1 MTIGDTMLW
10 DAEGAVVRQ
19 VLVTGAT
26 GTVGGPLVHRLAA
39 AGHRV
44 VALLRSPD
52 GAGHTLPAG
61 VVPVRGDLTDPASL
75 RSALE
80 GCDTVFHTAGL
91 AEQWLADPSVFD
103 RVNVQ
108 GTRHLVEAALAAGV
122 ECFVHTST
130 IDVFERAPGRP
141 FDESRLESRPL
152 ATAYERTKQ
161 DADRLVAA
169 AVAERGLPARF
180 VHPSAV
186 YGPGRADATLNLAL
200 AQLARN
206 QVPMLPPGGM
216 PVVFA
221 EDVAEGQLLAAGA
234 PVGSRWI
241 LSDTYLTM
249 REVARAVAAAVP
261 GAKVPPTMPAPLAR
275 TVAAVGEGVSRITR
289 RPPLLASG
297 VLHFLRSH
305 SVPDATAARTRLG
318 WTATPFDKGLEAT
331 FAAR

>member
-1 MTIGDTMLW
+1 M
-10 DAEGAVVRQ
+10 
-19 VLVTGAT
+19 
-26 GTVGGPLVHRLAA
+26 P
-39 AGHRV
+39 
-44 VALLRSPD
+44 
-52 GAGHTLPAG
+52 
-61 VVPVRGDLTDPASL
+61 
-75 RSALE
+75 
-80 GCDTVFHTAGL
+80 
-91 AEQWLADPSVFD
+91 
-103 RVNVQ
+103 
-108 GTRHLVEAALAAGV
+108 
-122 ECFVHTST
+122 
-130 IDVFERAPGRP
+130 PGRGRQP
-141 FDESRLESRPL
+141 EV
-152 ATAYERTKQ
+152 TAYERTKQ

-221 EDVAEGQLLAAGA
+221 EDVAEGQLLAASA

-249 REVARAVAAAVP
+249 REVAQAVASVIP
-261 GAKVPPTMPAPLAR
+261 GTKIPPSMPAPLAR
-275 TVAAVGEGVSRITR
+275 AVAAVGEVVSRITR

-297 VLHFLRSH
+297 VLHFLCSH

-318 WTATPFDKGLEAT
+318 WAPTPFAEGLRET
-331 FAAR
+331 FSPR